1 MLDYFGNATTGTGIA
16 TAALDQPG
24 DEGCAYARGNA
35 DWQRRNAAEP
45 GIGQAREAA
54 ALARRQNHHH
64 LTAFETGVLL
74 DLGDSATSAL
84 TLSSSLVPIS

>member
-1 MLDYFGNATTGTGIA
+1 MLVRALKMLDYYGIATTGMGIA

-45 GIGQAREAA
+45 GIGQAGAVGAQVRTTGLENAA
-54 ALARRQNHHH
+54 
-64 LTAFETGVLL
+64 
-74 DLGDSATSAL
+74 
-84 TLSSSLVPIS
+84 